1 MIEKAVHYGG
11 RSVVKACLDGRI
23 SCVIEACSDSLLAV
37 RFFMCFFV
45 IMQRNL
51 PLMYN

>member
-11 RSVVKACLDGRI
+11 RSVVKACLDGRV

-37 RFFMCFFV
+37 CFLCMDFCHNATEPAFDV
-45 IMQRNL
+45 
-51 PLMYN
+51 